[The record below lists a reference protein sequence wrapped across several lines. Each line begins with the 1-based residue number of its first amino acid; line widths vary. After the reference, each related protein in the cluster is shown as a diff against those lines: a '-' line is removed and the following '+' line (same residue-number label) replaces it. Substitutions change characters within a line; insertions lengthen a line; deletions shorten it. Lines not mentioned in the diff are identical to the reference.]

1 MVVVHLINCNKNI
14 KESDDD
20 DEKDENVVIM
30 EGYLRKKSLYL
41 KQLRQR
47 YIVIKSNYSCLSY
60 KDHNKL
66 DLTETID
73 LSQFD
78 EVRISEDGSSRRQ
91 FELIQSNDCNK
102 KRVFVADSMKDL
114 DEWYNAFKLALND
127 QNDDATMLYQSSR
140 RYDYWSDARLEPKY
154 ESIKEEVTSN
164 RIYSISMNA
173 FDAALSKAKHLIN
186 NSAQIKNMTV
196 YRGVTEIYNL
206 RYDATPKIDHI
217 LALILWTDYRIL
229 AKEFAAYFTKV

>member
-1 MVVVHLINCNKNI
+1 MVL
-14 KESDDD
+14 
-20 DEKDENVVIM
+20 M

-47 YIVIKSNYSCLSY
+47 YLVITANCLCLSY

-78 EVRISEDGSSRRQ
+78 AIQMSEDGSSSRRQ
-91 FELIQSNDCNK
+91 FELIQSNEASK
-102 KRVFVADSMKDL
+102 TRVFVADSMKDL
-114 DEWYNAFKLALND
+114 DEWYSAFELALKSDEN
-127 QNDDATMLYQSSR
+127 NSTTMFYEQGSSSSSSR
-140 RYDYWSDARLEPKY
+140 RYDYWSEARSEPKY

-164 RIYSISMNA
+164 RIYAISMDA
-173 FDAALSKAKHLIN
+173 FNAALSKAKHLIN
-186 NSAQIKNMTV
+186 NSANIKNMTV
-196 YRGVTEIYNL
+196 YRGVTETYNMHW
-206 RYDATPKIDHI
+206 DATPKIDHI

-229 AKEFAAYFTKV
+229 AKEFAAYFSKV